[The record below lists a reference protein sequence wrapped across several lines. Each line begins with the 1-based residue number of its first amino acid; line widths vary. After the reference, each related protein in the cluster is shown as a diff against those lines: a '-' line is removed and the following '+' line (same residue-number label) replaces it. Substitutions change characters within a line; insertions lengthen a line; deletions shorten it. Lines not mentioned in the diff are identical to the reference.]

1 MEEAASITPQEPVA
15 ESPAAAIVS
24 RRRREIARI
33 IEEEQER
40 IVQCAVNHY
49 GIWARRTAVRR
60 WKYAISGKAQ
70 LLILAQQGVR
80 GLLHRNLRKG
90 CNGWTAFI
98 LERVA
103 AITQLRAAA
112 MGFRNRGLKKAM
124 NLLIAQQQER
134 NAKLASLKR
143 AASSWVNSALRRGW
157 RKLVVLGAMR
167 RKLKL
172 AARSMLFRNRR
183 KGWNGWIAMMIEKT
197 KKMMLLRSAAASFQN
212 RALRKGWNGWEAMR
226 AERIQ
231 ALARM
236 QHAALCFAQRAI
248 RSGYRAWLPLIQQR
262 GAMKKAMI
270 AFKNRASVQAFN
282 SWVQMIVIRAEML
295 VRMRSSAMAL
305 SQGAYF
311 ACWLTWKETVE
322 EARTNLQRLR
332 SAVDAMMGGK
342 LRAAFNSLA
351 NRKEASADEFTR
363 FERAGRMWAAG
374 AIGTG
379 FKNWVAYA
387 AAQKLLPEGGRP
399 RPISPNAKKRVK
411 WARTVLPHCIKREI
425 TGDDK
430 YVCQRSLLTPYAA
443 LVLRFDGAVLRV
455 VNVHRPP
462 SEPLCTIDLTRGFDE
477 LMLSESPADA
487 RAENVLL
494 AAPRGTRISAGA
506 LNAPH
511 HLLIVPNFFGGVLRL
526 SNDLDVRVVDARF
539 EPSKAPLDPDDDP
552 TTYVPEKVLTQVLL
566 TLVDGSGDSVG
577 RPSWTHLNQLLELL
591 PKAAYYACE
600 THSEDDLRKK
610 RRLELHRSEQRRLA
624 LHHLRLASRRGE
636 VPTAWGEGVNSSPLG
651 GGGSTMD
658 FEEGSPLSGVGG
670 LVRQIEE
677 AAPSRLLGEPLGD
690 ARRHVNQAGFSGG
703 NVGGLLGFGGG
714 HGRGAAAAHAEY
726 VAAAGGGAGAYGR
739 GGKRM
744 GMVSSTSAKAFT
756 SGYDDSRMRPS
767 SAHFR

>member
-1 MEEAASITPQEPVA
+1 M
-15 ESPAAAIVS
+15 
-24 RRRREIARI
+24 RFR
-33 IEEEQER
+33 
-40 IVQCAVNHY
+40 
-49 GIWARRTAVRR
+49 
-60 WKYAISGKAQ
+60 KAQ

-387 AAQKLLPEGGRP
+387 AAQKLLPEAGLAPSRP
-399 RPISPNAKKRVK
+399 ARSGKVGAHGPPALHQARDHRRRQVRVP
-411 WARTVLPHCIKREI
+411 AL
-425 TGDDK
+425 
-430 YVCQRSLLTPYAA
+430 AA
-443 LVLRFDGAVLRV
+443 HAVATLVLRFDSAVLRV

-462 SEPLCTIDLTRGFDE
+462 SEPLCTIDLTGFDE

-487 RAENVLL
+487 RAEC
-494 AAPRGTRISAGA
+494 AAGSAARHSHLGGA

-511 HLLIVPNFFGGVLRL
+511 HLLMC
-526 SNDLDVRVVDARF
+526 
-539 EPSKAPLDPDDDP
+539 
-552 TTYVPEKVLTQVLL
+552 LL
-566 TLVDGSGDSVG
+566 
-577 RPSWTHLNQLLELL
+577 
-591 PKAAYYACE
+591 
-600 THSEDDLRKK
+600 
-610 RRLELHRSEQRRLA
+610 
-624 LHHLRLASRRGE
+624 
-636 VPTAWGEGVNSSPLG
+636 WG
-651 GGGSTMD
+651 
-658 FEEGSPLSGVGG
+658 
-670 LVRQIEE
+670 
-677 AAPSRLLGEPLGD
+677 AAP
-690 ARRHVNQAGFSGG
+690 VQ
-703 NVGGLLGFGGG
+703 
-714 HGRGAAAAHAEY
+714 
-726 VAAAGGGAGAYGR
+726 
-739 GGKRM
+739 
-744 GMVSSTSAKAFT
+744 
-756 SGYDDSRMRPS
+756 
-767 SAHFR
+767 